1 MGLTLLSVK
10 GIDREGPGTILPI
23 SVDREF
29 SKCKALASTGTGSPA
44 SPTFPLESD
53 PILRPDNTHTHVVL
67 FTGLPT
73 YLYTRYHNLP
83 LAVLEILFSCHTG
96 TSRIKPLEE
105 EYTVDT

>member
-23 SVDREF
+23 SVEREF
-29 SKCKALASTGTGSPA
+29 SKCKVLAQAVQPVLLSPSSRNRSYA
-44 SPTFPLESD
+44 
-53 PILRPDNTHTHVVL
+53 PDNTHTHVVL

>member
-23 SVDREF
+23 SVEREF
-29 SKCKALASTGTGSPA
+29 SKCKVLAQAVQPVLLSPSSRTRSYA
-44 SPTFPLESD
+44 PT
-53 PILRPDNTHTHVVL
+53 IRTHTL
-67 FTGLPT
+67 FCSPVYLPT